1 MQALLCRALGHI
13 KHAYTRSRWGG
24 EVEVRVGKK
33 QKKVLIS
40 MWSGRPLEQ
49 VDVNA

>member
-1 MQALLCRALGHI
+1 MQALLCRALTHT
-13 KHAYTRSRWGG
+13 HRSPLGG

-33 QKKVLIS
+33 QKKVLIN

-49 VDVNA
+49 VDVNT